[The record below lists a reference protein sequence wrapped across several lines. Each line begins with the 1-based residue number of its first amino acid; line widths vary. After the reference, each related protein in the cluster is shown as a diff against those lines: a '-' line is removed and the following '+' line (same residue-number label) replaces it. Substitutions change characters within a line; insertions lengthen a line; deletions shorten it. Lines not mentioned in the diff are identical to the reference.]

1 MFLFSCSQ
9 PEKNYRF
16 VHKIDT
22 GITFTNELTK
32 SPELNILNYLYYY
45 NGAGVATG
53 DFNNDGLIDIYF
65 TSNLQQD
72 HLYLNLGDLKFKN
85 ITTSSGI
92 NNRDGW
98 TTGVTTVDINNDG
111 YLDIYILKAQI
122 NYI

>member
-85 ITTSSGI
+85 ITASSGI
-92 NNRDGW
+92 NNRDEIGRAH
-98 TTGVTTVDINNDG
+98 V
-111 YLDIYILKAQI
+111 
-122 NYI
+122 